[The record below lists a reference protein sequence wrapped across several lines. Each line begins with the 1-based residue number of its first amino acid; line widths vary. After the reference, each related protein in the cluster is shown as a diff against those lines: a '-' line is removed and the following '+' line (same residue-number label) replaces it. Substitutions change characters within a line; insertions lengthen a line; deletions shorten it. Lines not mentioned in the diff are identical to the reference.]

1 MHFFVKGG
9 FCFIFKGSATVNSTS
24 NKKEEEEEYD
34 GFCKPAK
41 FLKQG
46 SVLDILKSPGE
57 IMNSFKMSFAENTLL
72 HIAAV
77 IFKKPSTTA
86 TTKKPQTICHSYGSV
101 SSKYRLKRYI
111 C

>member
-1 MHFFVKGG
+1 MDYFVKGG

-57 IMNSFKMSFAENTLL
+57 IMNSFKKYFAENTC
-72 HIAAV
+72 I
-77 IFKKPSTTA
+77 
-86 TTKKPQTICHSYGSV
+86 
-101 SSKYRLKRYI
+101 
-111 C
+111 